1 MAVKSSFVR
10 LQARAQPW
18 LSQKKKRSLAV
29 CSPKARVKNRSSG
42 PHIGSRREHT
52 HILNFKVTDITGTGG
67 TRNANNG
74 CSTEHSS
81 SSLSYQS
88 LGMRPGGL
96 EHLVA
101 LQSCNGIKQ
110 CRERRHG
117 FKACRSHAHSPPAM
131 ASFSRS
137 S

>member
-1 MAVKSSFVR
+1 MD
-10 LQARAQPW
+10 W
-18 LSQKKKRSLAV
+18 DKKY
-29 CSPKARVKNRSSG
+29 
-42 PHIGSRREHT
+42 IGSRREHT

-110 CRERRHG
+110 CKERRHG